1 MELVTTC
8 VTSTTEEIN
17 AFMKGMIPTDYS
29 KLTEK
34 IREQLP
40 SLYEDLA
47 LDYYNPWHSSCGETD
62 THYILVHPAIEYIL
76 TKT

>member
-8 VTSTTEEIN
+8 VTSTAEEIN
-17 AFMKGMIPTDYS
+17 AFMKGMIPTDYP

-47 LDYYNPWHSSCGETD
+47 LDYYNP
-62 THYILVHPAIEYIL
+62 
-76 TKT
+76 